1 MVSDLHPIHNL
12 LKPNNITSKQYTTM
26 TTTTMNTTVKEMSF
40 NELNT
45 QIDEL
50 KKRIEELV
58 SERETRKEEAVNNWK
73 RHMELVMEDTRILIE
88 MGINPD
94 TLTFESVTDEPETNS
109 IIEVEPKKN
118 EENKVFEE
126 LEVIEEPEVAETP
139 EVSETSLGETET
151 DVEIPSSEPTCE
163 PSVVS
168 SVDER
173 EHYKDED
180 KPLLTPYYKI
190 WGMKTINKEKP
201 SRTKETVDTTVNP
214 YTGKRMVS
222 KLHMP
227 FYKLFTARPIRTAL
241 KLGNRKYKK
250 SYPDPEETRVVS
262 ADGYSPT
269 LTYTHSDFYVWVG
282 PKYNE
287 HGEIVSDTPLVGM
300 KEVA

>member
-1 MVSDLHPIHNL
+1 MA
-12 LKPNNITSKQYTTM
+12 
-26 TTTTMNTTVKEMSF
+26 TTTMNTTVKEMSF

-58 SERETRKEEAVNNWK
+58 SERETRKEEAINNWK
-73 RHMELVMEDTRILIE
+73 RHMELVMKDKRILIE
-88 MGINPD
+88 MDINPD
-94 TLTFESVTDEPETNS
+94 TLTFESVTDEPETNT
-109 IIEVEPKKN
+109 IIEVEPEKN

-126 LEVIEEPEVAETP
+126 LEVIEEPEVAESP
-139 EVSETSLGETET
+139 EVSETSSVETET
-151 DVEIPSSEPTCE
+151 DVKTLSSEPTSE
-163 PSVVS
+163 PSVVP
-168 SVDER
+168 SVEDL
-173 EHYKDED
+173 EHPKVEDD

-190 WGMKTINKEKP
+190 WGMKTTNKEKP

-227 FYKLFTARPIRTAL
+227 FYKLFTDRPIRTAL
-241 KLGNRKYKK
+241 KLGNRKHKK

-269 LTYTHSDFYVWVG
+269 LTFTHSDFWVWVG

-287 HGEIVSDTPLVGM
+287 HGEIVSDTPLVEM

>member
-1 MVSDLHPIHNL
+1 
-12 LKPNNITSKQYTTM
+12 M

-58 SERETRKEEAVNNWK
+58 SERETRKEEAINNWK

-94 TLTFESVTDEPETNS
+94 TLTFASVTDEPETNT
-109 IIEVEPKKN
+109 IIEVEPEKHK
-118 EENKVFEE
+118 ENKVFEE
-126 LEVIEEPEVAETP
+126 LEVIEEFEVMETP
-139 EVSETSLGETET
+139 EISETSLGETET
-151 DVEIPSSEPTCE
+151 EVEMPSSEHTSE
-163 PSVVS
+163 PSVIS
-168 SVDER
+168 SVDEG

-190 WGMKTINKEKP
+190 WKIKTIKDKKF
-201 SRTKETVDTTVNP
+201 SRKKGTVDTNVNP

-222 KLHMP
+222 KLYMP
-227 FYKLFTARPIRTAL
+227 FYKLFTDQPIRTAL
-241 KLGNRKYKK
+241 KLGNRKHKK

-269 LTYTHSDFYVWVG
+269 LTYTHSDFWIWVG

-287 HGEIVSDTPLVGM
+287 HGEIVSDTPLVEM

>member
-1 MVSDLHPIHNL
+1 
-12 LKPNNITSKQYTTM
+12 M
-26 TTTTMNTTVKEMSF
+26 TTTTMNTPVKELSF
-40 NELNT
+40 KELNT

-58 SERETRKEEAVNNWK
+58 SERETRKEEAINNWK

-94 TLTFESVTDEPETNS
+94 TLTFASVTDEPETNS
-109 IIEVEPKKN
+109 IIEVEPEKHK
-118 EENKVFEE
+118 ENKIFEE
-126 LEVIEEPEVAETP
+126 LEVIEESEVTETP
-139 EVSETSLGETET
+139 EVTETLLGETET
-151 DVEIPSSEPTCE
+151 DVEMPSSEPTTE
-163 PSVVS
+163 SLVVS
-168 SVDER
+168 SVE
-173 EHYKDED
+173 ELEQSKDED

-201 SRTKETVDTTVNP
+201 SRTKEAVDTTVNP

-227 FYKLFTARPIRTAL
+227 FYKLFTDQPIRTAL
-241 KLGNRKYKK
+241 KLGNRKHKK

-262 ADGYSPT
+262 VDGYSPT
-269 LTYTHSDFYVWVG
+269 LTFTHSDFWVWVG

-287 HGEIVSDTPLVGM
+287 HGEIVSDTPLVEM

>member
-1 MVSDLHPIHNL
+1 
-12 LKPNNITSKQYTTM
+12 M

-58 SERETRKEEAVNNWK
+58 SERETRKEEAINNWK
-73 RHMELVMEDTRILIE
+73 RHMELVMKDKRILIE

-94 TLTFESVTDEPETNS
+94 TLPFASVTDEPETNS
-109 IIEVEPKKN
+109 IIEIEPKKN
-118 EENKVFEE
+118 EKNKVFEE
-126 LEVIEEPEVAETP
+126 LEVIEEPEVTGTP

-151 DVEIPSSEPTCE
+151 DEEMPSSEPISE
-163 PSVVS
+163 LSVVPSVEELEQS
-168 SVDER
+168 
-173 EHYKDED
+173 KDED

-227 FYKLFTARPIRTAL
+227 FYKLFTDQPIRTAL
-241 KLGNRKYKK
+241 KLGNRKHKK
-250 SYPDPEETRVVS
+250 SYPDPEETRVMS

-269 LTYTHSDFYVWVG
+269 LTFTHSDFWVWVG

-287 HGEIVSDTPLVGM
+287 NGEIVSETPLVEM

>member
-1 MVSDLHPIHNL
+1 
-12 LKPNNITSKQYTTM
+12 M

-58 SERETRKEEAVNNWK
+58 SERETRKEEAINNWK
-73 RHMELVMEDTRILIE
+73 RHMELVMENTRKLIE

-118 EENKVFEE
+118 EENKVSEE
-126 LEVIEEPEVAETP
+126 LAVIVEPEVTEIPEET
-139 EVSETSLGETET
+139 ETSLGETET
-151 DVEIPSSEPTCE
+151 DEEMPSSEPIYE
-163 PSVVS
+163 LSVVPSVEELEQS
-168 SVDER
+168 
-173 EHYKDED
+173 KDED

-227 FYKLFTARPIRTAL
+227 FYKLFTDQPIRTAL
-241 KLGNRKYKK
+241 KLGNRKHKK
-250 SYPDPEETRVVS
+250 SYPDPE
-262 ADGYSPT
+262 
-269 LTYTHSDFYVWVG
+269 
-282 PKYNE
+282 
-287 HGEIVSDTPLVGM
+287 
-300 KEVA
+300 

>member
-1 MVSDLHPIHNL
+1 
-12 LKPNNITSKQYTTM
+12 M
-26 TTTTMNTTVKEMSF
+26 TTTTMNTTIKEMSF

-58 SERETRKEEAVNNWK
+58 SERETRKEEAINNWK

-88 MGINPD
+88 MDINPD
-94 TLTFESVTDEPETNS
+94 TLTFESVTDEPETNT

-118 EENKVFEE
+118 EENKVSGE
-126 LEVIEEPEVAETP
+126 LAVIVEPEVTEIPEET
-139 EVSETSLGETET
+139 ETSLGETET
-151 DVEIPSSEPTCE
+151 DEEMPSSEPIYE
-163 PSVVS
+163 LSVVPSVEELEQS
-168 SVDER
+168 T
-173 EHYKDED
+173 DED
-180 KPLLTPYYKI
+180 KPLLTPYYKV
-190 WGMKTINKEKP
+190 WGMKTINKEDP
-201 SRTKETVDTTVNP
+201 SKTKETVDTTVNP

-227 FYKLFTARPIRTAL
+227 FYKLFTDQPIRTAL
-241 KLGNRKYKK
+241 KLGNRKHKK

-269 LTYTHSDFYVWVG
+269 LTYTHSDFWIWVG

-287 HGEIVSDTPLVGM
+287 HGEIVSDTPLKEM
-300 KEVA
+300 KGVA